1 MRSPWLGADCSGRH
15 SPPAAQPGRSGII
28 DSGPE
33 AIPGGEDPA
42 EEARPAEAGR
52 AGARIGAHGEG
63 EAHREKLGRPLPEAV
78 RQAVV
83 EIAAEVIGA
92 LPLDDVPPPLRRFAR
107 FERRKRAKLAGQ
119 HIAAALEKDAAF
131 RRRVAEPLRDG
142 QADLVEAVEGRN
154 VPPAADPVRVA
165 VLAYLLRPE
174 GWTGLVE
181 SAREELE
188 RSATASEEEAAER
201 RVAALKAELAA
212 ARTARAA
219 EVDRLRA
226 ELRDSKAEVAD
237 LRRKLHEARTRFR
250 AAEERAGAAAAEA
263 ERALAEAR
271 ESTAAS
277 EKELRKLR
285 ARAAQAEAAAEAA
298 KRAAREGR
306 NVEDVRL
313 RMLLDTLVDAA
324 QGVRRELALPSTIER
339 PADAVGGL
347 EPDRQAHRAL
357 PGRALSD
364 SDPQLLD
371 RLLTLPRVHLVV
383 DGYNV
388 TKTGY
393 GELPLSD
400 QRTRLL
406 SGLGGL
412 AAQTRAE
419 VTCVFDGA
427 ELDAPVAI
435 AAPRGVRV
443 LFSRPGQTADELIG
457 ELVRAEPQ
465 GRAVVVVSSDRE
477 VADAARRAN
486 ARPCPSTLLLRRLGR
501 S

>member
-1 MRSPWLGADCSGRH
+1 MV
-15 SPPAAQPGRSGII
+15 
-28 DSGPE
+28 E
-33 AIPGGEDPA
+33 A
-42 EEARPAEAGR
+42 
-52 AGARIGAHGEG
+52 
-63 EAHREKLGRPLPEAV
+63 
-78 RQAVV
+78 
-83 EIAAEVIGA
+83 AAELIGA
-92 LPLDDVPPPLRRFAR
+92 LPADEVPVPLRRFAR
-107 FERRKRAKLAGQ
+107 FERRKRAKLARQ
-119 HIAAALEKDAAF
+119 HIAAVLEKDPEF
-131 RRRVAEPLRDG
+131 RGRVAEPLRET
-142 QADLVEAVEGRN
+142 QPDLVEAVEGGS

-165 VLAYLLRPE
+165 VLAYLLRPD
-174 GWTGLVE
+174 GWTELVE
-181 SAREELE
+181 AARAELE

-201 RVAALKAELAA
+201 RVAALKEELAA
-212 ARTARAA
+212 ARTARAT

-226 ELRDSKAEVAD
+226 ELRDSKAEVAE
-237 LRRKLHEARTRFR
+237 LRRKLHDARGRYR
-250 AAEERAGAAAAEA
+250 AAQERAETLAADTDRELAA
-263 ERALAEAR
+263 AR
-271 ESTAAS
+271 ESSAAAD
-277 EKELRKLR
+277 KELRRLR
-285 ARAAQAEAAAEAA
+285 SRAAQAEAAAEAA

-306 NVEDVRL
+306 NVDDVRL
-313 RMLLDTLVDAA
+313 RLLLDALVDAA
-324 QGVRRELALPSTIER
+324 QGVRRELALPSVIGR
-339 PADAVGGL
+339 PADAVGAL
-347 EPDRQAHRAL
+347 EPDRLAHRAL

-364 SDPQLLD
+364 GDPQLLD
-371 RLLTLPRVHLVV
+371 RLLTLPQVHLVV

-400 QRTRLL
+400 QRTRLV

-435 AAPRGVRV
+435 SAPRGVRV

-457 ELVRAEPQ
+457 ELVRAEPG

>member
-1 MRSPWLGADCSGRH
+1 M
-15 SPPAAQPGRSGII
+15 
-28 DSGPE
+28 E
-33 AIPGGEDPA
+33 A
-42 EEARPAEAGR
+42 
-52 AGARIGAHGEG
+52 
-63 EAHREKLGRPLPEAV
+63 
-78 RQAVV
+78 
-83 EIAAEVIGA
+83 AAELIGS
-92 LPLDDVPPPLRRFAR
+92 LPADEVPAPLRRFAR

-119 HIAAALEKDAAF
+119 HIAAVLEKDPGF
-131 RRRVAEPLRDG
+131 RERVAGVLREAE
-142 QADLVEAVEGRN
+142 ADLAEAVEGGR

-165 VLAYLLRPE
+165 VLAYLLRPA
-174 GWTGLVE
+174 GWTALVE
-181 SAREELE
+181 SARAELD

-201 RVAALKAELAA
+201 RVAALREELAA
-212 ARTARAA
+212 ARGARSA
-219 EVDRLRA
+219 ELDKLRA
-226 ELRDSKAEVAD
+226 ELRETKAEVAE
-237 LRRKLHEARTRFR
+237 LRRKLHDARTRFR
-250 AAEERAGAAAAEA
+250 AAEERSAAVAAGSERELAA
-263 ERALAEAR
+263 AR

-277 EKELRKLR
+277 EKELRRLR

-306 NVEDVRL
+306 NVDDVRL

-324 QGVRRELALPSTIER
+324 QGVRRELALPSTIGR
-339 PADAVGGL
+339 PADMVGGAA
-347 EPDRQAHRAL
+347 QRAV

-364 SDPQLLD
+364 GDPQLLD
-371 RLLTLPRVHLVV
+371 RLLALPQVHLVV

-400 QRTRLL
+400 QRSRLV

-435 AAPRGVRV
+435 VAPRGVRV
-443 LFSRPGQTADELIG
+443 KFSAPGQTADELIG
-457 ELVRAEPQ
+457 ELVRAEPP
-465 GRAVVVVSSDRE
+465 GRPVVVVSSDRE
-477 VADAARRAN
+477 VADAARRAQ

>member
-1 MRSPWLGADCSGRH
+1 M
-15 SPPAAQPGRSGII
+15 
-28 DSGPE
+28 
-33 AIPGGEDPA
+33 
-42 EEARPAEAGR
+42 AG
-52 AGARIGAHGEG
+52 
-63 EAHREKLGRPLPEAV
+63 PLPEAV
-78 RQAVV
+78 RLSVV
-83 EIAAEVIGA
+83 EAAAELIGA
-92 LPLDDVPPPLRRFAR
+92 LPPDEVPVPLRRFAR

-119 HIAAALEKDAAF
+119 HIAAVLEKDAEF
-131 RRRVAEPLRDG
+131 RGRVAEPLREA
-142 QADLVEAVEGRN
+142 QPDLVEAVESGD

-165 VLAYLLRPE
+165 VVAYLLRPD
-174 GWTGLVE
+174 GWTELVE
-181 SAREELE
+181 AARAELE

-201 RVAALKAELAA
+201 RVAALKEELAA
-212 ARTARAA
+212 ARAARAS
-219 EVDRLRA
+219 EVDKLRA
-226 ELRDSKAEVAD
+226 ELRDTKAEVAE
-237 LRRKLHEARTRFR
+237 LRRKLHDARTRYR
-250 AAEERAGAAAAEA
+250 AAQERAETLAADTDRELAA
-263 ERALAEAR
+263 AR
-271 ESTAAS
+271 ESSAAAD
-277 EKELRKLR
+277 KELRRLR
-285 ARAAQAEAAAEAA
+285 SRAAQAEAAAEAA

-306 NVEDVRL
+306 NVDDMRL
-313 RMLLDTLVDAA
+313 RLLLDALVDAA
-324 QGVRRELALPSTIER
+324 QGVRRELALPSTIAR
-339 PADAVGGL
+339 PADAVGAL
-347 EPDRQAHRAL
+347 EPDRLAHRAL

-371 RLLTLPRVHLVV
+371 RLLTLPQVHLVV

-435 AAPRGVRV
+435 SAPRGVRV

-457 ELVRAEPQ
+457 ELVRAEPD

>member
-1 MRSPWLGADCSGRH
+1 MV
-15 SPPAAQPGRSGII
+15 
-28 DSGPE
+28 E
-33 AIPGGEDPA
+33 A
-42 EEARPAEAGR
+42 
-52 AGARIGAHGEG
+52 
-63 EAHREKLGRPLPEAV
+63 
-78 RQAVV
+78 
-83 EIAAEVIGA
+83 AAELIGT
-92 LPLDDVPPPLRRFAR
+92 LPADEVPVPLRRFAR

-119 HIAAALEKDAAF
+119 HIAAVLEKDAAF
-131 RRRVAEPLRDG
+131 RGRVAEPLREA
-142 QADLVEAVEGRN
+142 QADLVGEVEAGR

-165 VLAYLLRPE
+165 VLAYLLRPA
-174 GWTGLVE
+174 GWTGLVDA
-181 SAREELE
+181 ARAELE
-188 RSATASEEEAAER
+188 RSASASEEEAAER
-201 RVAALKAELAA
+201 RVAALKEELAA
-212 ARTARAA
+212 ARASRSA
-219 EVDRLRA
+219 EHEKLRA
-226 ELRDSKAEVAD
+226 ELREVKAEVAE
-237 LRRKLHEARTRFR
+237 LRRKLHDARIRYR
-250 AAEERAGAAAAEA
+250 AAEERAGTVVADAERRLAAAG
-263 ERALAEAR
+263 
-271 ESTAAS
+271 ESTAAA
-277 EKELRKLR
+277 EKEVRKLR
-285 ARAAQAEAAAEAA
+285 ARAERAETAAEAA

-306 NVEDVRL
+306 NVDDVRL

-324 QGVRRELALPSTIER
+324 QGVRRELALPATIVR
-339 PADAVGGL
+339 PADVVGGL
-347 EPDRQAHRAL
+347 EPDRLAHRTL

-371 RLLTLPRVHLVV
+371 RLLALPQVHLIV

-400 QRTRLL
+400 QRSRLV

-443 LFSRPGQTADELIG
+443 KFSAPGQTADELIG
-457 ELVRAEPQ
+457 ELVQAEPP
-465 GRAVVVVSSDRE
+465 GRPVVVVSSDRE
-477 VADAARRAN
+477 VADAARRAD

>member
-1 MRSPWLGADCSGRH
+1 MGGSGRH
-15 SPPAAQPGRSGII
+15 SPPAAKPGRSGII
-28 DSGPE
+28 ENGPG
-33 AIPGGEDPA
+33 ATPGDEFA
-42 EEARPAEAGR
+42 EEAAAPPP
-52 AGARIGAHGEG
+52 GE
-63 EAHREKLGRPLPEAV
+63 ERLSRPLPGAV
-78 RQAVV
+78 RQQVV
-83 EIAAEVIGA
+83 EVAAELIGV
-92 LPLDDVPPPLRRFAR
+92 LPIEDVPVPLRRFAR

-119 HIAAALEKDAAF
+119 HIAAVLEKDDGF
-131 RRRVAEPLRDG
+131 RRRVAEPLRET
-142 QADLVEAVEGRN
+142 QADLVEAVEGGD

-174 GWTGLVE
+174 GWTELVE
-181 SAREELE
+181 AAREELE
-188 RSATASEEEAAER
+188 RSATASEEEHAAR
-201 RVAALKAELAA
+201 RVAALKDELAA
-212 ARTARAA
+212 ARTARSA

-226 ELRDSKAEVAD
+226 ELRESKAEVAE
-237 LRRKLHEARTRFR
+237 LRRKLHEARTRYR
-250 AAEERAGAAAAEA
+250 AAEERAGAAAREA
-263 ERALAEAR
+263 ERELAAAR

-306 NVEDVRL
+306 NVDDVRL
-313 RMLLDTLVDAA
+313 RMLLDTLQDAA
-324 QGVRRELALPSTIER
+324 QGVRRELALPSTIGR

-371 RLLTLPRVHLVV
+371 RLLTLPRVHLIV

-393 GELPLSD
+393 GELPLAD
-400 QRTRLL
+400 QRSRLL

-457 ELVRAEPQ
+457 ELVRAEPP
-465 GRAVVVVSSDRE
+465 GRSVVVVSSDRE
-477 VADAARRAN
+477 VADAARRAS

-501 S
+501 A

>member
-1 MRSPWLGADCSGRH
+1 M
-15 SPPAAQPGRSGII
+15 
-28 DSGPE
+28 
-33 AIPGGEDPA
+33 
-42 EEARPAEAGR
+42 
-52 AGARIGAHGEG
+52 
-63 EAHREKLGRPLPEAV
+63 

-83 EIAAEVIGA
+83 EVAAELIGG
-92 LPLDDVPPPLRRFAR
+92 LPVDDVPAPLRRFAR

-119 HIAAALEKDAAF
+119 HIAAALEKDSGF
-131 RRRVAEPLRDG
+131 RRRVAEPLREKQG
-142 QADLVEAVEGRN
+142 DLVEAVEGGH

-165 VLAYLLRPE
+165 VLAYLLRPT
-174 GWTGLVE
+174 GWTRLVE
-181 SAREELE
+181 AARAELE

-201 RVAALKAELAA
+201 RVAALKEELAA
-212 ARTARAA
+212 ARTARAT
-219 EVDRLRA
+219 EVERLRA
-226 ELRDSKAEVAD
+226 ELRDSKAEVSD
-237 LRRKLHEARTRFR
+237 LRRKLHEARVRYR
-250 AAEERAGAAAAEA
+250 AAEERAGAVEAEA
-263 ERALAEAR
+263 ERTLAAAR
-271 ESTAAS
+271 ESTAAA
-277 EKELRKLR
+277 EKELRRLR
-285 ARAAQAEAAAEAA
+285 ARAGQAEAAAEAA

-339 PADAVGGL
+339 PADAVGAL
-347 EPDRQAHRAL
+347 EPDRLAHRAL

-371 RLLTLPRVHLVV
+371 RLLTLPRVHLIV

-393 GELPLSD
+393 GDLPLAD
-400 QRTRLL
+400 QRSRLL

-457 ELVRAEPQ
+457 DLVRAEPP

-477 VADAARRAN
+477 VADAARRAS